1 MSSHLVQAIVAFPAM
16 VLLSALT
23 FVGAYHVMRVGYGV
37 PRTARF
43 LRGFG
48 LRGVLSFV
56 CTLGLV
62 GLLKFTASLGDVP
75 AEEWD
80 DR

>member
-43 LRGFG
+43 LRGFSL
-48 LRGVLSFV
+48 LRSGTIAKKRVAAAALFLA
-56 CTLGLV
+56 TTGP
-62 GLLKFTASLGDVP
+62 K
-75 AEEWD
+75 
-80 DR
+80 